1 MLKKL
6 SYVFMALFILLS
18 FTVKEALAVEDPLKS
33 ANNIYGIHVIDENDL
48 TRAAELVNSSGG
60 DWGYVT
66 IVIRKDERNP
76 QRWQMVFDKMRR
88 LHLIPIVR
96 IATRMNDTG
105 WEKPVEGEIDGWVSF
120 LNSLNWVVKNRYVVI
135 GNEPNHS
142 KEWQGEIDPESYAN
156 YLRVFSLRLKEE
168 NNDFFVL
175 PAGFD
180 ASAPNGPDTMD
191 EAEFLQRM
199 LAEEPDLFN
208 YLDGWSSHSYPNP
221 AFSGSPEE
229 SGRGTIRTF
238 EWEISYLES
247 LGVNKKLPIFITETG
262 WVHNREG
269 KVLGLAESSSV
280 GLNYK
285 KAFEVWENNNVVAVT
300 PFVLT
305 YRDTPFDIF
314 SWTDESGRSYSFYD
328 QVKGLEKVS
337 GNPERINT
345 GNVLS
350 YTVQQLVK
358 SSGSYSGF
366 LIVENTG
373 QVIWERDNLSI
384 VESQVGVLEK
394 RALFTQ
400 LEPGQKG
407 AIIFKGNLD
416 EEEGDF
422 SVNVSLKYKNE
433 VILRPEEKVLTI
445 IKAANIGDVVNA
457 IKREFALKVLPL
469 FKRKI

>member
-1 MLKKL
+1 MFKKL
-6 SYVFMALFILLS
+6 PYIFIALFIFLS
-18 FTVKEALAVEDPLKS
+18 FAAKEALAIEDPLKS
-33 ANNIYGIHVIDENDL
+33 PNNIYGIHVIDENDL
-48 TRAAELVNSSGG
+48 TKAAELVNSSGG

-76 QRWQMVFDKMRR
+76 QRWQSVLNKMRR

-96 IATRMNDTG
+96 IATRMNHEG

-135 GNEPNHS
+135 GNEPNHA

-156 YLRVFSLRLKEE
+156 YLKEFSLRLKEK

-175 PAGFD
+175 PAGLD

-208 YLDGWSSHSYPNP
+208 YLDGWTSHSYPNP

-247 LGVNKKLPIFITETG
+247 LGVNKDLPIFITETG

-269 KVLGLAESSSV
+269 QVLGLTESNQV
-280 GLNYK
+280 GINYK
-285 KAFEVWENNNVVAVT
+285 RAFEIWERSDVVAVT

-305 YRDTPFDIF
+305 YRDSPFDIF
-314 SWTDESGRSYSFYD
+314 SWTDGGGKSFSFYNE
-328 QVKGLEKVS
+328 VKGLDKVV
-337 GNPERINT
+337 GDPERINT
-345 GNVLS
+345 GKVLS
-350 YTVQQLVK
+350 YTVQQLVR
-358 SSGSYSGF
+358 SSGPYSGF

-373 QVIWERDNLSI
+373 QVIWERNNLSI
-384 VESQVGVLEK
+384 VESQDGVLEK
-394 RALFTQ
+394 RALFSQ
-400 LEPGQKG
+400 LEPGEKG
-407 AIIFKGNLD
+407 AIIFKGNIN

-422 SVNVSLKYKNE
+422 GVNVSLRYRDE
-433 VILRPEEKVLTI
+433 VILRPEEKALTI
-445 IKAANIGDVVNA
+445 VKAANLQDVMNA
-457 IKREFALKVLPL
+457 IKREFLLKVLSL